1 MIIAIVA
8 GLVVAVLVVL
18 GRFMASLYR
27 GITNAQAVIDT
38 PVTTNEI
45 EEP

>member
-18 GRFMASLYR
+18 GRFMAALYR

-38 PVTTNEI
+38 PIET